1 MFQAPSFIFTVAIT
15 ASVAAMTSLAEAK
28 PKKTAA
34 PKPPLL
40 AQACAG
46 CHGQVG
52 AGENGTP
59 TLAAYDKATFSRVW
73 DEFRNNQRPAA
84 SIMPRIARGYTDAE
98 VTILA
103 DYYSSVRR

>member
-1 MFQAPSFIFTVAIT
+1 MSQASSYIFTVAI
-15 ASVAAMTSLAEAK
+15 AAGLAATTSFAEAK
-28 PKKTAA
+28 PKKTPA
-34 PKPPLL
+34 PTPPLL

-59 TLAAYDKATFSRVW
+59 TLAAYDKTAFARVW

-84 SIMPRIARGYTDAE
+84 SIMPRIARGYTEAE
-98 VTILA
+98 VATLA
-103 DYYSSVRR
+103 EYFSSVRR